1 MSSTSRHS
9 KKTGPPNK
17 VHRKVLLVDDNLD
30 LLELVIDF
38 LNFLGHEVIAAR
50 DAEEALERLKAIP
63 DLQVLISDVT
73 MPGMSGIELAH
84 RARQMYPGLR
94 VLLVS
99 GRADLVAA
107 QGATQYFDFLPKP
120 YRIADVEAYL
130 AHL

>member
-1 MSSTSRHS
+1 M
-9 KKTGPPNK
+9 
-17 VHRKVLLVDDNLD
+17 LVDDNLD